1 MRYTSSMFDGVGS
14 LKLRSRSARRVELRL
29 SKSTAIVGWLLA
41 TGAGVV
47 AFMLWSIAWV
57 LAAVP
62 GIFALVG
69 LLLASVRRE
78 LVFDRDDGVLRIEQ
92 RILGITSRATIPL
105 FHLRSVVV
113 EARAPRLGGPPKF
126 VAYVE
131 RRVGGTIHL
140 DESRR
145 CATLLKV
152 AEAIADAAELRLV
165 YDATERAAN

>member
-1 MRYTSSMFDGVGS
+1 MFDGVGS

-29 SKSTAIVGWLLA
+29 SKSTALVGWLLA
-41 TGAGVV
+41 IVAGAL
-47 AFMLWSIAWV
+47 ALNLWAITWM

-62 GIFALVG
+62 G
-69 LLLASVRRE
+69 LLALAGVMLATVRRE
-78 LVFDRDDGVLRIEQ
+78 LVFDRDDGLLRIEQ

-113 EARAPRLGGPPKF
+113 VARTPRLGGAPRF

-145 CATLLKV
+145 CATLLKL

>member
-1 MRYTSSMFDGVGS
+1 MLDGVGS
-14 LKLRSRSARRVELRL
+14 LKLRSRSAHRVELAL
-29 SKSTAIVGWLLA
+29 SRSTAIVGWLLA
-41 TGAGVV
+41 LGAG
-47 AFMLWSIAWV
+47 ALALFLWSITWV
-57 LAAVP
+57 LAAIP
-62 GIFALVG
+62 GAFALVG

-92 RILGITSRATIPL
+92 RILGVSSRASIPL

-113 EARAPRLGGPPKF
+113 VARPARLGGTPKY

-165 YDATERAAN
+165 YDATERATAN

>member
-1 MRYTSSMFDGVGS
+1 MFDGVGS
-14 LKLRSRSARRVELRL
+14 LKLRTRSPRRVELRL
-29 SKSTAIVGWLLA
+29 SKSTAIVGWALA
-41 TGAGVV
+41 AAAGALAVS
-47 AFMLWSIAWV
+47 LWSIAWM

-62 GIFALVG
+62 GIFAVAG
-69 LLLASVRRE
+69 LLLATVRRE
-78 LVFDRDDGVLRIEQ
+78 LVFDRDDGLLRIEQ
-92 RILGITSRATIPL
+92 RILGISSRASIPL

-113 EARAPRLGGPPKF
+113 VARHPRLGGAPRY

-145 CATLLKV
+145 CASLLKV

-165 YDATERAAN
+165 YDATDRAAN

>member
-1 MRYTSSMFDGVGS
+1 MLDGVGS
-14 LKLRSRSARRVELRL
+14 LKLRARSARRVELRL
-29 SKSTAIVGWLLA
+29 SKSTTIVGWLLA
-41 TGAGVV
+41 AGAGTL
-47 AFMLWSIAWV
+47 AFMAWSVAWF
-57 LAAVP
+57 LATVP
-62 GIFALVG
+62 GVFAIVG
-69 LLLASVRRE
+69 LMLASVRRE

-113 EARAPRLGGPPKF
+113 EARTPRLGGQPRF

-145 CATLLKV
+145 CASLLKV
-152 AEAIADAAELRLV
+152 AEAIADTAELRLV
-165 YDATERAAN
+165 YDATERVAN

>member
-1 MRYTSSMFDGVGS
+1 MFDGVGS

-29 SKSTAIVGWLLA
+29 SKSTAIVGWLVA
-41 TGAGVV
+41 SAAGTV
-47 AFMLWSIAWV
+47 AFMAWSIAWF

-62 GIFALVG
+62 GVFAVIG
-69 LLLASVRRE
+69 LMLATVRRE

-113 EARAPRLGGPPKF
+113 EARTPRLGGPQRF

-165 YDATERAAN
+165 YDATERVAN

>member
-1 MRYTSSMFDGVGS
+1 MFDGVGS
-14 LKLRSRSARRVELRL
+14 LKLRSRSPHRVELRL
-29 SKSTAIVGWLLA
+29 SRSTAIVGWSLA
-41 TGAGVV
+41 IAAGGL
-47 AFMLWSIAWV
+47 AITLWSITWM

-62 GIFALVG
+62 GAFALAG
-69 LLLASVRRE
+69 LMLATVQRE
-78 LVFDRDDGVLRIEQ
+78 LVFDRDDGLLRIEQ

-113 EARAPRLGGPPKF
+113 VARPPRLGGSPRF
-126 VAYVE
+126 VAFVE

-145 CATLLKV
+145 CARLLKV